1 MTIDQNGNVGIGT
14 TTPAAE
20 LEVES
25 AGNTFA
31 RIYTSSSTSQAGIT
45 LHVDTD
51 TTANDYWTIYQSNG
65 TGHDLRFSTGAVG
78 DSVTFDTAG
87 RVGIGTTSPLHDL
100 TIGGNSPALSF
111 SSPSDTNRYRIDAN
125 ITESAD
131 FGLSVGYWDGAA
143 YQRTMTFDDGGNVGI
158 GTTAPN
164 SQLEVVSTSQRAFKL
179 DRAEDVASGG
189 VTCGIMQIGTD
200 ATNPGTDDYWILF
213 RRGSDTTV
221 GSVRGTGSASVNFS
235 TTSDATLKTDRG
247 IATASRVG
255 TIIDGL
261 QVHEFDW
268 NEGDVTNQIGLFA
281 QEAMP
286 HLPDSIVADSD
297 TDEEG
302 NYIPA
307 SLDYSK
313 IVPILIAEIQFLRG
327 RLAALEAA

>member
-1 MTIDQNGNVGIGT
+1 MAASINYPGSLDGDIVVGGGVEPDSATSLDDSTSGHPTHSGLHQNVGEAIQAIEAKVG
-14 TTPAAE
+14 
-20 LEVES
+20 V
-25 AGNTFA
+25 G
-31 RIYTSSSTSQAGIT
+31 SSTPVANSVLAGTGSGVSGWDTSPTVSGTVTAGGLTVDTDT
-45 LHVDTD
+45 LHVD
-51 TTANDYWTIYQSNG
+51 A
-65 TGHDLRFSTGAVG
+65 
-78 DSVTFDTAG
+78 
-87 RVGIGTTSPLHDL
+87 
-100 TIGGNSPALSF
+100 
-111 SSPSDTNRYRIDAN
+111 TNNR
-125 ITESAD
+125 
-131 FGLSVGYWDGAA
+131 
-143 YQRTMTFDDGGNVGI
+143 VGI

-164 SQLEVVSTSQRAFKL
+164 SQLEVVSTSERAFKL

-213 RRGSDTTV
+213 RRGSATTV

-247 IATASRVG
+247 IATASRIG

-268 NEGDVTNQIGLFA
+268 NEGDVTSQIGLFA

-286 HLPDSIVADSD
+286 HLPESIVADSG

-313 IVPILIAEIQFLRG
+313 IVPILIAEIQFLRE
-327 RLAALEAA
+327 RVAALEP